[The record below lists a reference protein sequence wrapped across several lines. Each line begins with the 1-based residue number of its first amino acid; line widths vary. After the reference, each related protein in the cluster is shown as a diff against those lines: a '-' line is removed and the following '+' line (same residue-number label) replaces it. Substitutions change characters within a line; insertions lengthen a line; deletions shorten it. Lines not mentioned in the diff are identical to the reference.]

1 MSGPSSRV
9 QGVIVRLHP
18 VGDADLIVSL
28 LSPESGLVD
37 AYARAARKS
46 SRRFGGRLELFVEGI
61 ATVTPGRGSLPQ
73 LSAFEASAALIDGAL
88 DYPRLALAS
97 HAAELAL
104 AGSQPEHADPALVR
118 WLRSTLVAIA
128 AAPEVEV
135 GPARFGIEL
144 GWLVTLGVAPP
155 LGSCAA
161 CGGSLADGASWTRP
175 HDGLRCRGCSPFA
188 AVQIDGLDLAA
199 LAGVASTAE
208 AALAPLRSQL
218 APPTVRLVRSRIA
231 GLLDEQLGRRTRS
244 AAALDALV
252 GA

>member
-9 QGVIVRLHP
+9 QGILVRLHP

-28 LSPESGLVD
+28 LSPSAGLVD

-46 SRRFGGRLELFVEGI
+46 SRRFGGRLELFVEGV
-61 ATVTPGRGSLPQ
+61 ATLNHGRGSLPQ
-73 LSAFEASAALIDGAL
+73 LSGFEASAALIDGVL

-104 AGSQPEHADPALVR
+104 AGSQPEHADPAMVH
-118 WLRSTLVAIA
+118 WLRATLLAIA
-128 AAPEVEV
+128 AAGEVEV
-135 GPARFGIEL
+135 GPVRFGIEL

-155 LGSCAA
+155 FGSCAA
-161 CGGSLADGASWTRP
+161 CGGNLADGASWTRP
-175 HDGLRCRGCSPFA
+175 HDGLRCRACSPFD
-188 AVQIDGLDLAA
+188 AVQIEGVDLGA
-199 LAGVASTAE
+199 LAGLAATPE
-208 AALAPLRSQL
+208 AALRPLRHRL

-231 GLLDEQLGRRTRS
+231 GLLHEQLGRRTRS